1 MTNLEQPKNNKPSLL
16 GTLIITILIS
26 GLFIVVVSFAI
37 KAIFFQTSEPEVRK
51 IVETVVEEKEVL
63 LRAPK
68 CERSF
73 AEYEK
78 LVKDGQ
84 SVLILADTKSYAVA
98 GDLLSKRK
106 IVRRSGELACGYLY
120 ARASKGNRPLD
131 EVYDSIY
138 ISPQELGGHLIRPR
152 SINLD
157 KKQENKTEVLL
168 PLSAIPYLPSVPYN
182 PQAQNFDITD
192 WVKLFNAAQ
201 KIKVD
206 IGLSILSSAGL
217 IEEVRVA
224 YRCWNPE
231 TGKETNDCSLGV
243 EE

>member
-1 MTNLEQPKNNKPSLL
+1 MGALFLFVVFFA
-16 GTLIITILIS
+16 GII
-26 GLFIVVVSFAI
+26 
-37 KAIFFQTSEPEVRK
+37 IFWKTVIIPEKTKEPEVREV
-51 IVETVVEEKEVL
+51 VEKVIEEKEIV

-78 LVKDGQ
+78 LVQDGQ
-84 SVLILADTKSYAVA
+84 SLVVLADTKSYAVS

-106 IVRRSGELACGYLY
+106 IVRRNGELACGYLY
-120 ARASKGNRPLD
+120 ARASKGNKPLD

-152 SINLD
+152 GITID
-157 KKQENKTEVLL
+157 KKQDNKTEILL
-168 PLSAIPYLPSVPYN
+168 PLSSIPYLPSVPYN
-182 PQAQNFDITD
+182 PQAQNFEIAD

-206 IGLSILSSAGL
+206 IGLSTLSTAGF
-217 IEEVRVA
+217 IEEVRIA
-224 YRCWNPE
+224 YRCWNPD
-231 TGKETNDCSLGV
+231 TGKETHECSLGV

>member
-1 MTNLEQPKNNKPSLL
+1 MKNFFKPNSIGDYL
-16 GTLIITILIS
+16 GALF
-26 GLFIVVVSFAI
+26 LFIVFFAGI
-37 KAIFFQTSEPEVRK
+37 TIFWKTVIIPEKTKEPEVREV
-51 IVETVVEEKEVL
+51 VERVVEEREIV

-78 LVKDGQ
+78 LVQDGQ
-84 SVLILADTKSYAVA
+84 SVLVLADTKSYAVA

-138 ISPQELGGHLIRPR
+138 INPQELGGHLIRPR
-152 SINLD
+152 SITLD
-157 KKQENKTEVLL
+157 KKQDSKTEVLL
-168 PLSAIPYLPSVPYN
+168 PLSSIPYLPNVPYD
-182 PQAQNFDITD
+182 PQAQNFDIAD

-206 IGLSILSSAGL
+206 IGLSTLNASGL
-217 IEEVRVA
+217 IEEVRIA

>member
-1 MTNLEQPKNNKPSLL
+1 MKNFFKPNSIGDYFGALF
-16 GTLIITILIS
+16 LIIVFFSGITIFWKTI
-26 GLFIVVVSFAI
+26 II
-37 KAIFFQTSEPEVRK
+37 PEKTKEPEVR
-51 IVETVVEEKEVL
+51 EVVEKIIEEREVV

-78 LVKDGQ
+78 LVQDGQ
-84 SVLILADTKSYAVA
+84 SVLVLADTRSYAIT
-98 GDLLSKRK
+98 GDLFSKRK
-106 IVRRSGELACGYLY
+106 IVRRNGELACGYLY
-120 ARASKGNRPLD
+120 ARANKGNKSLD

-152 SINLD
+152 SITLD
-157 KKQENKTEVLL
+157 KKKDNKTEVLL
-168 PLSAIPYLPSVPYN
+168 PLSAIPYLPSIPYD
-182 PQAQNFDITD
+182 PQAQNFDIAD

-206 IGLSILSSAGL
+206 IGLSTLSQAGL
-217 IEEVRVA
+217 IEEVRIA